1 MSCCRGFHYG
11 DEDDPTLRDRWQL
24 LLVNKR
30 LSWMLRTP
38 DWNTSPGAAYRRT
51 LLMPAPA

>member
-1 MSCCRGFHYG
+1 MSCCWGFHYG

-30 LSWMLRTP
+30 LAWMLRTP
-38 DWNTSPGAAYRRT
+38 NWINTPGAAYRRS
-51 LLMPAPA
+51 LLT